1 MLRALLF
8 AVGILF
14 GGWTAGPLEAQ
25 TYPSRPITLIV
36 PYPAGGL
43 SDLAV
48 RQVAQEMS
56 KKLGQSIVVDNRPG
70 GSGTIGAG
78 FVQRAAPDGYTLL
91 VNATGDVIRPHYMSV
106 PYDIVNDFAQI
117 GIIAEGPPMV
127 LVVNPASPFKSVADL
142 TAHARANPDKLNFG
156 SSGPA
161 TGPATAILQ
170 FNASAKASIVDVPYR
185 GASQAALAVVA
196 GTIDGA
202 FAYANTVKSLIA
214 DGKLRALA
222 VTSATRS
229 PVLPNVP
236 TMIESGFPDF
246 AIDGFV
252 GLAAPLNTPPDVVKL
267 LNRELN
273 TAVNDQTLKA
283 RFAEDGMRPAE
294 KNSPDDVLAYLKREV
309 EKNRILARLAK
320 PVAAPK

>member
-8 AVGILF
+8 AVGILL
-14 GGWTAGPLEAQ
+14 GGWATGSLEAQ
-25 TYPSRPITLIV
+25 TYPTRPITLIV

-56 KKLGQSIVVDNRPG
+56 RKLGQSIVVDNRPG

-91 VNATGDVIRPHYMSV
+91 ANATGDVIRPHYMSV
-106 PYDIVNDFAQI
+106 PYDIVNDYAQI

-142 TAHARANPDKLNFG
+142 AAHARANPDKLNFG

-170 FNASAKASIVDVPYR
+170 FNSSAKASLVDVPYR

-222 VTSATRS
+222 VTSAQRVPSAPDT
-229 PVLPNVP
+229 PTVAETLP
-236 TMIESGFPDF
+236 GFETGSFQGVVGPAGIPREIVARLNAEF
-246 AIDGFV
+246 A
-252 GLAAPLNTPPDVVKL
+252 K
-267 LNRELN
+267 
-273 TAVNDQTLKA
+273 AVN
-283 RFAEDGMRPAE
+283 M
-294 KNSPDDVLAYLKREV
+294 PDSKE
-309 EKNRILARLAK
+309 RLAK
-320 PVAAPK
+320 QGTEVRTGTPEQFGEFIRTEMARWAKVVKESGAKFE